1 MSPFVGELE
10 RAVVAIAGDLM
21 QRAPG
26 RIHQE
31 AATVFER
38 ALIQHVLLVTG
49 GNQLRAARLLGMNRH
64 TLRKRARQLD
74 LRPTAAPAGAAAS

>member
-1 MSPFVGELE
+1 MSPLAGELE
-10 RAVVAIAGDLM
+10 RAVIAIAGDLM

-26 RIHQE
+26 RVHAE

-49 GNQLRAARLLGMNRH
+49 GNQLRAARLLGMNRN

-74 LRPTAAPAGAAAS
+74 VHPAGASPGPVTG